1 MTPLY
6 WIAGVITVGLLI
18 YLLIALLSPEKFG

>member
-6 WIAGVITVGLLI
+6 WISGLVTLGLLI
-18 YLLIALLSPEKFG
+18 YLVIALLKPEKFG